1 MKSTKTQEILN
12 YVNENATENNNGLK
26 VFFFPEKKQL
36 FVKDFGYIVG
46 VADAREDMENSECP
60 LTTDLDAFMLIVYQ
74 GEDYDQEYVR
84 LSHLL
89 GGSYHGSSFPIW
101 KTVMDIY
108 DMLFK
113 NENITYA
120 LTYCYEGIE
129 DMIAY
134 GTTIAVS
141 KDIEK
146 LRKKME
152 ECIAE
157 DCVCPEDEDE
167 QYSTD
172 QNFEVYDK
180 FQDIAHLSHRVYRN
194 LCATYKITTVEVL

>member
-12 YVNENATENNNGLK
+12 YVSENATEINNGLK
-26 VFFFPEKKQL
+26 LFFFPEENQ
-36 FVKDFGYIVG
+36 FYVQDFGYIVG
-46 VADAREDMENSECP
+46 IADAREDMENSENP
-60 LTTDLDAFMLIVYQ
+60 LTTDLDAFMLIAYQ

-89 GGSYHGSSFPIW
+89 GGSFPIW

-113 NENITYA
+113 NGGNMYA

-134 GTTIAVS
+134 GATIAVS

-172 QNFEVYDK
+172 LNFEVYDK
-180 FQDIAHLSHRVYRN
+180 FQDITHLSHRVYKN
-194 LCATYKITTVEVL
+194 LCATYKITRVEVL

>member
-12 YVNENATENNNGLK
+12 YVSENATEINNGLK
-26 VFFFPEKKQL
+26 L
-36 FVKDFGYIVG
+36 FIFSEEQQMYINDFGYIVG
-46 VADAREDMENSECP
+46 IADAREDMENSENP
-60 LTTDLDAFMLIVYQ
+60 LTTDLDALMLIVYQ
-74 GEDYDQEYVR
+74 DEDSDQYYVR

-89 GGSYHGSSFPIW
+89 GSKIPIW
-101 KTVMDIY
+101 KIVMDIY
-108 DMLFK
+108 EMLFK
-113 NENITYA
+113 SETDMYV
-120 LTYCYEGIE
+120 LTYCFEGVD

-134 GTTIAVS
+134 GATIAVS

-172 QNFEVYDK
+172 QNYEVYDK
-180 FQDIAHLSHRVYRN
+180 FQDIAHLSHRVYKR
-194 LCATYKITTVEVL
+194 LCATYKITKVEVL